1 MFHMIYTR
9 YIYVEIFYD
18 WRSRTFASKL
28 FSNKMNFTN
37 SNYKAAIITREE
49 FQLIRTTQQSCYL
62 SAYKI

>member
-49 FQLIRTTQQSCYL
+49 FQLIRTTQ
-62 SAYKI
+62 